1 VIVAYI
7 DAYRARFG
15 VEPICAVLT
24 EHGVTIAPSTYHAHK
39 VTPVSVAALEEAY
52 LVNALYTLWADNWG
66 VYGVRK
72 LHHAARRAG
81 LAVGRDQVGR
91 LMAIAG
97 IRGVTRGRHTT
108 GTTVR
113 DETAPRHPDLVKRGW
128 DTPTCP
134 DQLWVADFS
143 YVWTLTGFVY
153 VAFIVDVFSRRI
165 LGWRVSTSK
174 HTPLVTDALQQALA
188 TRRCCIDR
196 LNLPSTRRWRSP
208 PNSSTT
214 ACTDRSAPSVMP
226 WSKWSR
232 SGLPRSSHGRVECRT
247 RKGCGIRRV
256 GQPA

>member
-1 VIVAYI
+1 MAYI

-24 EHGVTIAPSTYHAHK
+24 EHGITIAPSTYHAHK
-39 VTPVSVAALEEAY
+39 VTPVSLAALEEAY
-52 LVNALYTLWADNWG
+52 LVNALYTLWADNWS

-108 GTTVR
+108 STTVR

-153 VAFIVDVFSRRI
+153 VAFIVDV
-165 LGWRVSTSK
+165 
-174 HTPLVTDALQQALA
+174 
-188 TRRCCIDR
+188 
-196 LNLPSTRRWRSP
+196 
-208 PNSSTT
+208 
-214 ACTDRSAPSVMP
+214 
-226 WSKWSR
+226 
-232 SGLPRSSHGRVECRT
+232 
-247 RKGCGIRRV
+247 
-256 GQPA
+256 